1 MNCVETVGR
10 ADEATEAAGC
20 AARDGVMNMSFFS
33 SSPDTGRSGEIVARS
48 SSEPQL
54 EPCAA
59 VASIRIAASSL
70 TAMLDALKRKK
81 GVPPRL
87 THSADISQWSRHQA
101 GACSSPRQ
109 LEQTW
114 CLFLLE
120 IFFPA
125 LTEESPSASRLLGE
139 KSLGPL
145 TETYGIPFYLQY
157 LAHWPEYFIVAEAPS
172 GELMGYIMGKAE
184 GSVAREEWHGHVT
197 ALSVAPEFRRLGLA
211 AKLMEMLEE
220 ISERKGGFF
229 VDLFVRVSN
238 QVAVNMYKRL
248 GYSVYRTVIE
258 YYSASNGEPDEDA
271 YDMRKALSR
280 DSKKKLIIPMPHPV
294 RPEEIE

>member
-1 MNCVETVGR
+1 MTALRPFTCDDLFKFNNINNNEYLTLYKAYFKCV
-10 ADEATEAAGC
+10 
-20 AARDGVMNMSFFS
+20 S
-33 SSPDTGRSGEIVARS
+33 SYSGYF
-48 SSEPQL
+48 
-54 EPCAA
+54 
-59 VASIRIAASSL
+59 SL
-70 TAMLDALKRKK
+70 TFDL
-81 GVPPRL
+81 
-87 THSADISQWSRHQA
+87 Q
-101 GACSSPRQ
+101 
-109 LEQTW
+109 
-114 CLFLLE
+114 
-120 IFFPA
+120 
-125 LTEESPSASRLLGE
+125 
-139 KSLGPL
+139 
-145 TETYGIPFYLQY
+145 YGIPFYLQY
-157 LAHWPEYFIVAEAPS
+157 LAHWPEYFIVAEAPG

-280 DSKKKLIIPMPHPV
+280 DTEKKSIIPLPHPV
-294 RPEEIE
+294 RPEDIE

>member
-1 MNCVETVGR
+1 MTTLRPFTSV
-10 ADEATEAAGC
+10 
-20 AARDGVMNMSFFS
+20 
-33 SSPDTGRSGEIVARS
+33 
-48 SSEPQL
+48 
-54 EPCAA
+54 
-59 VASIRIAASSL
+59 SL
-70 TAMLDALKRKK
+70 TFD
-81 GVPPRL
+81 P
-87 THSADISQWSRHQA
+87 Q
-101 GACSSPRQ
+101 
-109 LEQTW
+109 
-114 CLFLLE
+114 
-120 IFFPA
+120 
-125 LTEESPSASRLLGE
+125 
-139 KSLGPL
+139 
-145 TETYGIPFYLQY
+145 YGIPFYLQY
-157 LAHWPEYFIVAEAPS
+157 LAHWPEYFIVAEAPG

-280 DSKKKLIIPMPHPV
+280 DTEKKSIIPLPHPV
-294 RPEEIE
+294 RPEDIE